1 MGELMES
8 AAPDAVCPPE
18 HGISFEHELE
28 FYELLDQPFVGSPE
42 AKIA

>member
-18 HGISFEHELE
+18 HGLSFEHELE
-28 FYELLDQPFVGSPE
+28 LLDQLFVRSPE